1 MVRFMSIAGSDKMQ
15 IGVLVKTNSKKESIE
30 ETKNGYIVSVKE
42 KAENNK
48 ANLVVVKLLS
58 KYFKKKV
65 FIKSGLRNKRKII
78 SVKQKCL
85 YTIVTYR

>member
-42 KAENNK
+42 KAENKK
-48 ANLVVVKLLS
+48 ANLAVVKLLS

>member
-1 MVRFMSIAGSDKMQ
+1 MIEFMSIAGSDKMQ
-15 IGVLVKTNSKKESIE
+15 IWVLVKTNSKKESIE

-48 ANLVVVKLLS
+48 ANLAVVKLLS